1 MGLAACLQR
10 GAPSDEIL
18 VYVLACTTAV
28 LIPLPRWP
36 DNHVALFLHQT
47 LQPPE
52 VSQRIS
58 HFFHDSSWTPD
69 HIVPTS
75 EDMSK
80 HDVKH

>member
-36 DNHVALFLHQT
+36 DNHVALFLHIKLCH
-47 LQPPE
+47 LQKFLKE
-52 VSQRIS
+52 
-58 HFFHDSSWTPD
+58 
-69 HIVPTS
+69 
-75 EDMSK
+75 
-80 HDVKH
+80 